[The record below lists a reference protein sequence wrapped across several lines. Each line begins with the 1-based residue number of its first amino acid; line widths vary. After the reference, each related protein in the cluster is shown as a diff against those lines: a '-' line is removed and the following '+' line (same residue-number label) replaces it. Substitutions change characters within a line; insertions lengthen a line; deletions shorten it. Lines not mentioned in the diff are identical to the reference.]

1 MADSLKPSE
10 QGKDILG
17 SALKTVEDGDRD
29 ASRMVRRHFRLESRR
44 TSICLHP
51 EEWSMFDLVS
61 KRLGYNAKALINEI
75 DRTRGSSSVPSA
87 MRVFM
92 LGYWRDLARMNA
104 GRATQAS
111 TAAAKGS
118 SVMTASTPQPMRL
131 AARSGSFTV

>member
-1 MADSLKPSE
+1 MADFSNPSS
-10 QGKDILG
+10 QGNDILG

-61 KRLGYNAKALINEI
+61 KRLGYNVKALINEI

-104 GRATQAS
+104 GRAAQSA
-111 TAAAKGS
+111 TAATKDS
-118 SVMTASTPQPMRL
+118 SVMTASTPQSMRVL
-131 AARSGSFTV
+131 ARSGSFTV

>member
-1 MADSLKPSE
+1 MADSLKSSG
-10 QGKDILG
+10 QGNDILG

-29 ASRMVRRHFRLESRR
+29 ASRMVRRHFRLENRR

-51 EEWSMFDLVS
+51 EEWSMFDLVA
-61 KRLGYNAKALINEI
+61 KRLGYDVKALINEI
-75 DRTRGSSSVPSA
+75 DRTRASSSVPSA

-104 GRATQAS
+104 GRAAQAS
-111 TAAAKGS
+111 ASAKSS

-131 AARSGSFTV
+131 AARAGSFTV

>member
-1 MADSLKPSE
+1 MADSLKSSE
-10 QGKDILG
+10 QGRDILG

-61 KRLGYNAKALINEI
+61 KRL
-75 DRTRGSSSVPSA
+75 
-87 MRVFM
+87 
-92 LGYWRDLARMNA
+92 A
-104 GRATQAS
+104 GT
-111 TAAAKGS
+111 TAAKGS

-131 AARSGSFTV
+131 SARSGSFTV